1 MQAHDNNDNLY
12 FPNQLRDR
20 SFSSSGYDGF
30 VDGFSSLNDNDMS
43 PLSRFLHITNPQ
55 YATTT
60 SSLPQLLTDEIDA
73 APLSSSSIP
82 TPGPSSS
89 TSELLDT
96 GDSIHPLIPHS
107 AQLDSFYNPP
117 VPQLLA
123 ELSQR
128 PERYRRPRTSVT
140 LYFIP
145 ESRLF
150 WPPEPT
156 TTTVALVTMQPAMAP
171 TITPAIS
178 QSMPVMAPTIS
189 QSMPAMT
196 PTTSQSMPITIPA
209 AATSQSMSTTIPTAV
224 QPTAPAP
231 VIINVR
237 PNVRKQ
243 IVDHTKR
250 RIVRFILTT
259 SAMAGTDD
267 ERAGLVSLVISEAT
281 SMPGMNVT
289 IRMTSNQRQ
298 QVMVAWNNTF
308 WKLLVMVQSCLAL
321 GYIFYPPLDSNLTL
335 VEFRG
340 CVIAALINN
349 NHNPLAFM
357 HKFTV
362 DADRNITILQGVLD
376 NPLIFHV
383 VVHLI
388 WCSDLGISEFLSA
401 TTSHQLQQLD
411 YAIAAVGAVVKLA
424 LQEQIPHPPV
434 ILPFMQLEGSETF
447 NAIVRYIGDLDSV
460 QKIILDHQKSHMLNV
475 GNLQVLSTNVLAQ
488 LDMMMAGVQ

>member
-1 MQAHDNNDNLY
+1 
-12 FPNQLRDR
+12 
-20 SFSSSGYDGF
+20 
-30 VDGFSSLNDNDMS
+30 MS

-82 TPGPSSS
+82 APGPSSS
-89 TSELLDT
+89 TSKLLDA
-96 GDSIHPLIPHS
+96 GDSIHPLIPRS
-107 AQLDSFYNPP
+107 AQLNSFYNPP

-123 ELSQR
+123 ESSQH

-140 LYFIP
+140 PYFIP
-145 ESRLF
+145 ESRVF
-150 WPPEPT
+150 RPPEPT

-171 TITPAIS
+171 T
-178 QSMPVMAPTIS
+178 MAPTIS

-209 AATSQSMSTTIPTAV
+209 ATTSQSMSTTIPTAV

-231 VIINVR
+231 VVINVR
-237 PNVRKQ
+237 PDVRKQ
-243 IVDHTKR
+243 IVDRAKR

-267 ERAGLVSLVISEAT
+267 ERARLVSLAISEAT

-289 IRMTSNQRQ
+289 IRTTSSQRQ

-308 WKLLVMVQSCLAL
+308 RKLLVM
-321 GYIFYPPLDSNLTL
+321 SN
-335 VEFRG
+335 FRG
-340 CVIAALINN
+340 RVIATLINN

-362 DADRNITILQGVLD
+362 DADGNLTILQGVLD

-401 TTSHQLQQLD
+401 TMSHQLQQLD

-424 LQEQIPHPPV
+424 LREQIPHPPV
-434 ILPFMQLEGSETF
+434 ILPFTQLEGSETF
-447 NAIVRYIGDLDSV
+447 NTIVRYIGDLDSV

-475 GNLQVLSTNVLAQ
+475 GNSQVLSTNVLAQ